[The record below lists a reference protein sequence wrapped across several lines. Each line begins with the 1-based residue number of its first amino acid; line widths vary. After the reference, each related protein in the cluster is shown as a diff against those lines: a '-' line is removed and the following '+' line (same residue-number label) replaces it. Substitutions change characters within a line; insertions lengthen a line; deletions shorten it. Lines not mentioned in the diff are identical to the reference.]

1 MSVTGPAANITA
13 IERLSEHELKHGIT
27 GEASWHHRYKD
38 SCYIYIG
45 GLNKRMTEGDIII
58 VFSQFGEPIDIH
70 LVRDRKTGASLGF
83 CFLGYKDQRSTILAV
98 DNFNGYSLLGRRLRV
113 DHILNY
119 KALVQYE
126 DELDDEGNKVLK
138 EYQATGAEGQGI
150 DKYYVTNSEAIL
162 KEAYR
167 GRPKPPVK
175 DGLDEDERWAMGFEA
190 SLKKAADSN
199 AIEEKPRKDSPPS
212 SRDRYHRESRERH
225 RSRRH
230 HERSRSY
237 SRDRRRRR
245 SSSRD
250 RHRHRRRY
258 SRSSEGHHRRRS
270 YSVH

>member
-1 MSVTGPAANITA
+1 MVTFC
-13 IERLSEHELKHGIT
+13 RLLFAQE
-27 GEASWHHRYKD
+27 
-38 SCYIYIG
+38 
-45 GLNKRMTEGDIII
+45 
-58 VFSQFGEPIDIH
+58 
-70 LVRDRKTGASLGF
+70 
-83 CFLGYKDQRSTILAV
+83 TILST
-98 DNFNGYSLLGRRLRV
+98 FYWHL
-113 DHILNY
+113 
-119 KALVQYE
+119 Q
-126 DELDDEGNKVLK
+126 LDDEGNKVLK